1 MLRRINTNKKTERVI
16 NPYEAQARNFDSRD
30 DLEDHFKVSKISRS
44 KTSVKIN
51 CALILEIERIL
62 EIGCDVKSRSRSL
75 IIMYFVTSSVLH
87 CPITWSV
94 YRRIQRM
101 KPSVEI

>member
-16 NPYEAQARNFDSRD
+16 KPYEAQARNFDSRD
-30 DLEDHFKVSKISRS
+30 DLEDHFKVSKKSRS
-44 KTSVKIN
+44 KTNVKRN
-51 CALILEIERIL
+51 CALVIEIERIP

-75 IIMYFVTSSVLH
+75 IIMNFVTSSVLH

-94 YRRIQRM
+94 
-101 KPSVEI
+101 